1 VSERV
6 LTAAEL
12 SRATLARQL
21 LLERVALDPVSAIER
36 LVALQAQEA
45 ASPHLALWSR
55 LEGYQASALNDAFR
69 DRLAVKGTLMRV
81 TLHAVSAADYLH
93 FWPAV
98 AASLR
103 RWRAPIVSQFG
114 LTSQLEALAAQAA
127 AFASEPRT
135 GPELK
140 EHLPVLAQGVGPAG
154 QSDSWWAV
162 RPLLPMLMAP
172 GEMPWSFG
180 RRPRFVTAAAW
191 LRAELASESDG
202 LEHLVRRYL
211 AGFGPAGIADI
222 HQFTRISAADVR
234 AALGRMAA
242 ELVTFQDE
250 AGRILYDVP
259 DGLRPPGD
267 TPAPVRFLP
276 MWDSLLLAY
285 HDRSRVIPEVHRR
298 TVIRSNG
305 DFLPTFLVDGR
316 VAGLWRADVVDG
328 RSRVSPLPFEPLAG
342 HVGEEVAA
350 EARRLERF
358 IEPLEPAVY
367 GRYATTWLKDSA
379 PTKPSG

>member
-1 VSERV
+1 MSERV

-21 LLERVALDPVSAIER
+21 LLERVGLDPVSAIER

-45 ASPHLALWSR
+45 ASPHVALWSR
-55 LEGYQASALNDAFR
+55 LKGYEAGALNEAFR
-69 DRLAVKGTLMRV
+69 DRLVVKGTLMRV
-81 TLHAVSAADYLH
+81 TLHAVSASDYLL

-103 RWRAPIVSQFG
+103 RWRAPIISQFD
-114 LTSQLEALAAQAA
+114 LANQFEALAEQAA
-127 AFASEPRT
+127 VFASEPRT

-140 EHLPVLAQGVGPAG
+140 DHLPALALGVGPAG

-191 LRAELASESDG
+191 LRAELASEADG
-202 LEHLVRRYL
+202 LEHLIRRYL

-222 HQFTRISAADVR
+222 HQFSRAGLADIR
-234 AALGRMAA
+234 AAIGRMTA
-242 ELVTFQDE
+242 ELVTVRDE
-250 AGRILYDVP
+250 AGRLLYDVP
-259 DGLRPPGD
+259 DGLLPPGD

-285 HDRSRVIPEVHRR
+285 HDRSRVIPEAHRR

-316 VAGLWRADVVDG
+316 VAGLWRADVLDG
-328 RSRVSPLPFEPLAG
+328 RSRVTPLPFELLDAT
-342 HVGEEVAA
+342 VDEEVAE
-350 EARRLERF
+350 EARRLEQF

-367 GRYATTWLKDSA
+367 ARYANIWLRDGRLPKS
-379 PTKPSG
+379 SG